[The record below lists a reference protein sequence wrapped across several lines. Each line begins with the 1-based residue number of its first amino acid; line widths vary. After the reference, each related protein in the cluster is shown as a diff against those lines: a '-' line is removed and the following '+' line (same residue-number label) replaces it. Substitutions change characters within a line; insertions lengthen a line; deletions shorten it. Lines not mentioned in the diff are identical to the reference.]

1 VRQNTRRALG
11 CGAIFSATAVTLA
24 AGPAAAQT
32 AIDEAP
38 AALPAPLPAVAPA
51 HATLAVTSV
60 RRTVLEG
67 RSLVVRGRLKPVG
80 AGRVVALQLSTPRGR
95 WQTVD
100 HDRTDRAGRYLLRWR
115 AAHTGTRLVRV
126 RFAGDTALG
135 ATRRIAGRT
144 RIYRQAL
151 ASWYG
156 PGLYGAHLACGG
168 RLTAGTLGVAH
179 KWLPCGTP
187 VTLHYRGRTIRVPVV
202 DRGPYVGAREFD
214 LTAATRDRL
223 RFGGT
228 GIVLTTRS

>member
-11 CGAIFSATAVTLA
+11 CGAIFSTTALTLA

-32 AIDEAP
+32 AIEEAP
-38 AALPAPLPAVAPA
+38 AALPAA
-51 HATLAVTSV
+51 ATLSVTSV

-67 RSLVVRGRLKPVG
+67 RSVIVRGRLNPAG
-80 AGRVVALQLSTPRGR
+80 AGRVVTLQLSTPRGR

-100 HDRTDRAGRYLLRWR
+100 HDTTDQAGRYLLRWR
-115 AAHTGTRLVRV
+115 AVHTGTRLVRV
-126 RFAGDTALG
+126 RFSGDARLRGTG
-135 ATRRIAGRT
+135 RSAGRT

-168 RLTAGTLGVAH
+168 RLEAGTLGVAH

-187 VTLHYRGRTIRVPVV
+187 VTLHYRGRTVRVPVI

-214 LTAATRDRL
+214 LTAATRARL